1 MARQAQRDF
10 GRQTERMQKYAFATQ
25 APRLKKS
32 DIDTYLGQNR
42 ATRDEDGRV
51 WINSKKVMEEHK
63 TPFTEQ
69 DDGTLWYAYWQTCI
83 LPPGVKNASVP
94 NIDDSLILNGTKCEI
109 IESLLLM
116 TNRRKYGAF
125 RLQCI

>member
-25 APRLKKS
+25 APPLKKNEV
-32 DIDTYLGQNR
+32 IEYLER
-42 ATRDEDGRV
+42 SKAFRDESGRV
-51 WINSKKVMEEHK
+51 WIHPNNLRDEHK

-69 DDGTLWYAYWQTCI
+69 DDPNIWYAYWKTCI
-83 LPPGVKNASVP
+83 LAPGVKNAPVP
-94 NIDDSLILNGTKCEI
+94 NIDESIRINGKGYKI

-116 TNRRKYGAF
+116 TSRRKYGAF
-125 RLQCI
+125 CLQCI